1 MSREAAYGSK
11 YKDDK
16 LIDRILLGNID
27 LDSKYSISAATFT
40 ELKDRMFSQ
49 FDPEN
54 RNNTTYEIELPSG
67 FHIPSN
73 TPITGDRM
81 TFLPMRIPFVHN
93 KLENIDFKMDVY
105 DRIYLVDA
113 LKNPELTATF
123 MNDRMKNMKNEV
135 VCILCLNEDLSV
147 GKINIISTETLQQ
160 NLSDSRELFKP
171 AINSKSTGIILL
183 HNHPFGDIYPSTAE
197 KDLTK
202 SLAYSGQN
210 FNIPLIDHI
219 IVSPKGSYSIGQNE
233 PDLFVQQ
240 SAEQG
245 EHTTERALLTVN
257 QSCATRKTNSKGIEG
272 WVLRFPEKSIM
283 RIDGKITNIHGWQ
296 MFIHQAEKNP
306 SSYTLNIPWPQKN
319 SETYSIYEPSGK
331 KMIRHSIPEQDISR
345 CIETNPEFR
354 LYQWTRFR
362 IREQYVSMTKDRNGN
377 DQYMVTCPSDTIIQ
391 TERGPVSISG
401 YRFFPRSLRQDKKY
415 DHVLNG
421 SFRKDYMV
429 PLYKPRT
436 GEKGPSQKF
445 YAKASDLSS
454 ALYEQYI
461 RFRDRERQLS
471 NQEIQ
476 KEQEQKNETR
486 TGGMAQVG
494 DIISELINTYRNT
507 EFESTIDPK
516 ERIKEIIGDESNPY
530 NKLKISVYQ
539 SAIAAEESS
548 KDNPFLSMIQNAGFG
563 NEYEEFRDLHQ
574 QFAKAIKQTDV
585 EID

>member
-123 MNDRMKNMKNEV
+123 MNDRMKNMKSEV

-147 GKINIISTETLQQ
+147 GKINIISAETLQQ
-160 NLSDSRELFKP
+160 TLTNPRDLFKP
-171 AINSKSTGIILL
+171 AINRKSTGIILL
-183 HNHPFGDIYPSTAE
+183 HNHPFGDLYPSAAE

-202 SLAYSGQN
+202 RLGYAGQN

-233 PDLFVQQ
+233 P
-240 SAEQG
+240 
-245 EHTTERALLTVN
+245 ALLAPLQTQEPVTLMIN
-257 QSCATRKTNSKGIEG
+257 QTCATRKTNSKGIEG
-272 WVLRFPEKSIM
+272 WVLRFPEKSVI
-283 RIDGKITNIHGWQ
+283 RLDGKLTNIHGWQ
-296 MFIHQAEKNP
+296 MFVPQGEKNA
-306 SSYTLNIPWPQKN
+306 SGHALNIPWPQRN
-319 SETYSIYEPSGK
+319 SETYNIYEPNGK
-331 KMIRHSIPEQDISR
+331 RMIRHAASEKEIAR
-345 CIETNPEFR
+345 CIETNPEFKKN
-354 LYQWTRFR
+354 QWTRFR
-362 IREQYVSMTKDRNGN
+362 IREQYVSVTKNRNGK
-377 DQYMVTCPSDTIIQ
+377 DQYMVTCPPDTIIQ
-391 TERGPVSISG
+391 TERGAVSISG
-401 YRFFPRSLRQDKKY
+401 YRFFPYSLQQDKKF
-415 DHVLNG
+415 DHVLSG

-429 PLYKPRT
+429 PLYRPKT
-436 GEKGPSQKF
+436 GEKGPSQKY
-445 YAKASDLSS
+445 YAKAGDLST

-476 KEQEQKNETR
+476 REQEQKNEAR

-494 DIISELINTYRNT
+494 DIISDLINTYRNMEYET
-507 EFESTIDPK
+507 NTD
-516 ERIKEIIGDESNPY
+516 IKKRMEEIIGDENNPY
-530 NKLKISVYQ
+530 YKLKISMYRRAI
-539 SAIAAEESS
+539 SAESES
-548 KDNPFLSMIQNAGFG
+548 AKDNPFLSMIKEAGFEG
-563 NEYEEFRDLHQ
+563 EYEEFRNLTHQ
-574 QFAKAIKQTDV
+574 QIVNKVKQADV